1 MKKIFFTLLAFA
13 GMLASCSNDDIE
25 IIQTQNTVTVNP
37 SYVISPFTYENVTG
51 ELESFPTDYK
61 LRVESVRHTVS
72 FKLRRIG
79 KLQSRLAF
87 RHIYCRGTYGR
98 GSDLRRFKHRA

>member
-61 LRVESVRHTVS
+61 LRVRVLAYDADGV
-72 FKLRRIG
+72 LRAADTRI
-79 KLQSRLAF
+79 LS
-87 RHIYCRGTYGR
+87 
-98 GSDLRRFKHRA
+98 S